1 MATPTIKEIA
11 SSGFHVG
18 RYKDWRSDA
27 TVKAAMDDGTL
38 ITTANSGIPIE
49 LLTFFE
55 PKIVEILT
63 QRRASTAVYAER
75 RVGDRTTPVFKV
87 PVGEFT
93 GSVSPYND
101 FTANGSAGV
110 NFNWQKRDNFL
121 FETVIKY
128 GELENAE
135 TAVAKINLASKKQE
149 SAARTLEIA
158 HNKFYLYGVE
168 GLNTY
173 GILNDPS
180 LNSPLTPPTN
190 AKSTTLWADST
201 AIEIYDSIIGM
212 FVDLQTN
219 SGGNVDQS
227 MALKL
232 VVSNTTNGRLA
243 TATAQ
248 YGKTVIE
255 MLKAYFTNLEIV
267 VVPEYATT
275 SGNLVALIAPDVQG
289 QATGECVF
297 SEKLRAHQIIPSLS
311 SFAQKF
317 SAGTFG
323 AVIYRPVMVTTM
335 LGV

>member
-1 MATPTIKEIA
+1 
-11 SSGFHVG
+11 
-18 RYKDWRSDA
+18 
-27 TVKAAMDDGTL
+27 
-38 ITTANSGIPIE
+38 
-49 LLTFFE
+49 
-55 PKIVEILT
+55 
-63 QRRASTAVYAER
+63 
-75 RVGDRTTPVFKV
+75 
-87 PVGEFT
+87 
-93 GSVSPYND
+93 
-101 FTANGSAGV
+101 
-110 NFNWQKRDNFL
+110 
-121 FETVIKY
+121 
-128 GELENAE
+128 
-135 TAVAKINLASKKQE
+135 
-149 SAARTLEIA
+149 
-158 HNKFYLYGVE
+158 
-168 GLNTY
+168 
-173 GILNDPS
+173 
-180 LNSPLTPPTN
+180 
-190 AKSTTLWADST
+190 
-201 AIEIYDSIIGM
+201 M

-219 SGGNVDQS
+219 SGGNVDQN

-255 MLKAYFTNLEIV
+255 MLKAYFTNLEVV

-289 QATGECVF
+289 QETGECVF